1 MSKDIKGKGVS
12 CVLTQ
17 KEYDKLK
24 KYSIKKD
31 ITVSSL
37 LRQLVLKEIGK

>member
-1 MSKDIKGKGVS
+1 MGKDIKTKGVT

-24 KYSIKKD
+24 KYSTKKD
-31 ITVSSL
+31 ISVSSL
-37 LRQLVLKEIGK
+37 VRSLILKEIGR

>member
-1 MSKDIKGKGVS
+1 MNKDVRTKFAT

-24 KYSIKKD
+24 KYSIKND
-31 ITVSSL
+31 ISVSSL
-37 LRQLVLKEIGK
+37 VRKLILKEIGR